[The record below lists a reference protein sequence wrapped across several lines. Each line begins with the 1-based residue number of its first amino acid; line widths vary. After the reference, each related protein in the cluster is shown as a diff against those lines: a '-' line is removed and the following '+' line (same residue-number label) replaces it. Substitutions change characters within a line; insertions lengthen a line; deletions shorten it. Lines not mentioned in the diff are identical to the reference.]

1 MAETQFDYVI
11 VGAGSAG
18 CALAERLTASGVHKV
33 LLLEA
38 GGEDK
43 DRWLRIP
50 LGIGKLIT
58 GSKYIW
64 PFTTEPESELD
75 GNTIY
80 WPRGK
85 VLGGSSSI
93 NGMVF
98 VRGDAEQY
106 DRWRDTGSPG
116 WGYGDVLPYFR
127 RLEDRLGG
135 DPAYRGRGGPVSVID
150 VPHRDQLT
158 EAFYQACIQQGI
170 PANPDYNAETYPG
183 VSYLQVSIR
192 DGRRCSTAVA
202 YLRPARGRSNL
213 TIATDAQA
221 TGLIIEGNR
230 ATGVHYQTSDGAAH
244 QAKAESEV
252 ILCAGPIVSPQLLEL
267 SGIGNPDILKN
278 AGITPVVN
286 LQGVGENLQDHLQVR
301 ITYECTLPITIND
314 MLNSKWRGM
323 RAGLQ
328 YMLMRRGLLS
338 TGSVSV
344 HAITPETMEST
355 KPTLKMQ
362 LAHVSGADR
371 YAITGGSGIDPHPG
385 FTIGTFNLHPESRGT
400 IHVSSADP
408 MAPPK
413 IHANYLST
421 ERDLALSLAALKLTR
436 QIAQQPAL
444 KEVTV
449 REVLP
454 GPDVATDEDLI
465 AYIRSAG
472 QTSWHPIGTCK
483 MGSDAMAVVDHE
495 LKVHG
500 IVGLRVADSSIFP
513 FMTSS
518 NTNAPSIMV
527 GERCA
532 DLLMGKTA
540 A

>member
-1 MAETQFDYVI
+1 MADTQFDYVI

-18 CALAERLTASGVHKV
+18 CALAERLTADGRHKV

-58 GSKYIW
+58 GSKYVW
-64 PFTTEPESELD
+64 PFSTEPEPEMD

-98 VRGDAEQY
+98 VRGDREQY
-106 DRWRDTGSPG
+106 DRWRDTGCPG
-116 WGYGDVLPYFR
+116 WGYDDVLPYYK
-127 RLEDRLGG
+127 RLEDRVGG
-135 DPAYRGRGGPVSVID
+135 DPAYRGSGGPVSVID

-158 EAFYQACIQQGI
+158 EAFYQACVQQGI
-170 PANPDYNAETYPG
+170 PANPDYNAATYGG

-213 TIATDAQA
+213 EVATDARA
-221 TGLIIEGNR
+221 TDLIIEGNR

-244 QAKAESEV
+244 QAGAESEV
-252 ILCAGPIVSPQLLEL
+252 ILCAGPIMSPQILEL

-278 AGITPVVN
+278 AGITPVAN
-286 LQGVGENLQDHLQVR
+286 LPGVGENLQDHLQVR
-301 ITYECTLPITIND
+301 ITYECTLPITVND
-314 MLNSKWRGM
+314 LLNSKWQGI

-328 YMLMRRGLLS
+328 YTLMRRGLLA

-371 YAITGGSGIDPHPG
+371 YAISGGSGIDPHPG

-400 IHVSSADP
+400 LHVTSADP

-454 GPDVATDEDLI
+454 GPDAATDEDLI

-483 MGSDAMAVVDHE
+483 MGSDAAAVVDHE

-500 IVGLRVADSSIFP
+500 IVGLRVADSSVFP

>member
-1 MAETQFDYVI
+1 MTESQFDYIV

-18 CALAERLTASGVHKV
+18 CALTERLTANGRYKV

-64 PFTTEPESELD
+64 PFSTEAEPHMD
-75 GNTIY
+75 GNKVY
-80 WPRGK
+80 WPRGR
-85 VLGGSSSI
+85 VLGGSSSV

-98 VRGDAEQY
+98 VRGDHEQF
-106 DRWRDTGSPG
+106 DRWRDAGCPG
-116 WGYGDVLPYFR
+116 WGYEDVLPYFK
-127 RLEDRLGG
+127 RLEDRIGG
-135 DPAYRGRGGPVSVID
+135 DPAYRGSGGPISVID
-150 VPHRDQLT
+150 IPHRDQLT

-170 PANPDYNAETYPG
+170 PANPDYNAGTYGG

-202 YLRPARGRSNL
+202 YLHPARGRSNL
-213 TIATDAQA
+213 EVATDAQA
-221 TGLIIEGNR
+221 TALIIEGNR
-230 ATGVHYQTSDGAAH
+230 VTGVHYQSADGASH
-244 QAKAESEV
+244 QARAESEV
-252 ILCAGPIVSPQLLEL
+252 ILCAGPIMTPQLMEL
-267 SGIGNPDILKN
+267 SGIGNPDILKD
-278 AGITPVVN
+278 AGITPVAN
-286 LQGVGENLQDHLQVR
+286 LPGVGENLQDHLQVR
-301 ITYECTLPITIND
+301 ITYECNLPITVND

-323 RAGLQ
+323 LSGMQ
-328 YMLMRRGLLS
+328 YMLTRRGLLS

-355 KPTLKMQ
+355 TPTLKMQ

-371 YAITGGSGIDPHPG
+371 YAITGGSGVDPHPG
-385 FTIGTFNLHPESRGT
+385 FTIGTFNLHPDSRGT
-400 IHVSSADP
+400 LHVTSADP
-408 MAPPK
+408 IVPPK
-413 IHANYLST
+413 IHVNYLST

-436 QIAQQPAL
+436 EVAQQPAL

-454 GPDVATDEDLI
+454 GPDAVTDEDLI
-465 AYIRSAG
+465 SYIRSSG
-472 QTSWHPIGTCK
+472 QSSWHPIGTCK
-483 MGSDAMAVVDHE
+483 MGSDPMAVVDHE

-513 FMTSS
+513 HHMSS

-532 DLLMGKTA
+532 DLLMGRA
-540 A
+540 AA

>member
-1 MAETQFDYVI
+1 MAETQFDFVI

-18 CALAERLTASGVHKV
+18 CALAERLTASGRHKV

-58 GSKYIW
+58 GSKYVW
-64 PFTTEPESELD
+64 PFSTEPEPQMN
-75 GNTIY
+75 GQAVY

-106 DRWRDTGSPG
+106 DHWRDSGCPG
-116 WGYGDVLPYFR
+116 WGYEDVLPYFK

-135 DPAYRGRGGPVSVID
+135 DPAFRGRGGPISVVDI
-150 VPHRDQLT
+150 PHRDPLT
-158 EAFYQACIQQGI
+158 EAFYQACVQQGI
-170 PANPDYNAETYPG
+170 PPNPDYNAETYPG
-183 VSYLQVSIR
+183 VSYLQMSIR
-192 DGRRCSTAVA
+192 NGRRCSTAVG

-213 TIATDAQA
+213 QVATNAQA
-221 TGLIIEGNR
+221 TGLVIEGNR
-230 ATGVHYQTSDGAAH
+230 ATGVHYQTADGASH
-244 QAKAESEV
+244 KAIAEAEV

-267 SGIGNPDILKN
+267 SGIGNPDVLKRV
-278 AGITPVVN
+278 GIPIVAS
-286 LQGVGENLQDHLQVR
+286 LPGVGENLQDHLQVR
-301 ITYECTLPITIND
+301 VSYECKLPITVND
-314 MLNSKWRGM
+314 LLNSKWRGM

-328 YMLMRRGLLS
+328 YLLTRRGLLA
-338 TGSVSV
+338 TPSVSV
-344 HAITPETMEST
+344 HAITPESMNSA

-371 YAITGGSGIDPHPG
+371 YAISGGSGVDPHPG

-400 IHVSSADP
+400 IHLKSSDP
-408 MAPPK
+408 LAPPE
-413 IHANYLST
+413 IRANYLST
-421 ERDLALSLAALKLTR
+421 ERDVALSLAALKLTR
-436 QIAQQPAL
+436 EIAKQPAL

-454 GPDVATDEDLI
+454 GPSADCDEDLI
-465 AYIRSAG
+465 DYVRSAG

-483 MGSDAMAVVDHE
+483 MGPDAMAVVDSE

-513 FMTSS
+513 HHMSS

-532 DLLMGKTA
+532 GLVLGETVA
-540 A
+540 

>member
-1 MAETQFDYVI
+1 MSESQFDYIV

-18 CALAERLTASGVHKV
+18 AALAERLTASGRHKV

-43 DRWLRIP
+43 NRWLRIP

-58 GSKYIW
+58 GSEYVW
-64 PFTTEPESELD
+64 PFSTEPEPELK
-75 GNTIY
+75 GQRIY

-85 VLGGSSSI
+85 VLGGSSSV

-106 DRWRDTGSPG
+106 DRWRDAGCPG
-116 WGYGDVLPYFR
+116 WGYDDVLPYFK

-135 DPAYRGRGGPVSVID
+135 DPAYRGSEGPVSVID
-150 VPHRDQLT
+150 IPYRDRLS
-158 EAFYQACIQQGI
+158 EAFYQACVQQGI
-170 PANPDYNAETYPG
+170 PENPDYNGATYPG
-183 VSYLQVSIR
+183 VSYLQMSIR
-192 DGRRCSTAVA
+192 NGRRCSTAVA
-202 YLRPARGRSNL
+202 YLHPARGRSNL
-213 TIATDAQA
+213 HVMTDAQA
-221 TGLIIEGNR
+221 SGIVIEGNR
-230 ATGVHYQTSDGAAH
+230 ATGVRYRATDGDSHRARADR
-244 QAKAESEV
+244 EV
-252 ILCAGPIVSPQLLEL
+252 ILCAGPIMSPQILEL
-267 SGIGNPDILKN
+267 SGIGNPEILRT
-278 AGITPVVN
+278 AGIRPVAN
-286 LQGVGENLQDHLQVR
+286 LPGVGENLQDHLQVR
-301 ITYECTLPITIND
+301 ISYHCTLPITIND
-314 MLNSKWRGM
+314 LLNSRWRGL

-328 YMLMRRGLLS
+328 YTLLRKGLLA
-338 TGSVSV
+338 TPSVSV
-344 HAITPETMEST
+344 HAITAETGDDA

-371 YAITGGSGIDPHPG
+371 YAITGGSGVDPHSG

-400 IHVSSADP
+400 VHITSGDP
-408 MAPPK
+408 LAAPE
-413 IHANYLST
+413 IHASYLST

-436 QIAQQPAL
+436 KIAAQPAFQN
-444 KEVTV
+444 VIV

-454 GPDVATDEDLI
+454 GAEAATDDDLI
-465 AYIRSAG
+465 DYIRSAG

-483 MGSDAMAVVDHE
+483 MGTDPAAVVDHE

-500 IVGLRVADSSIFP
+500 IVGLRVADSSVFP

-518 NTNAPSIMV
+518 NTNAPSIMM

-532 DLLMGKTA
+532 DLLTGKTA
-540 A
+540 T